1 MMADDVAELSDDR
14 FPDVRAD
21 LVASLHADRE
31 GRSAS
36 LLMREWIASRRDGD
50 GEQAPKWLNERLAQ
64 LDEQD
69 ARRRSELT
77 EEAVKRRLEEPDRR
91 LVDHERR
98 LGAVEVVV
106 VALRG
111 SIAGL
116 QKSMVAIKAG
126 IAGILAKLHNNRGA
140 GAKPTKR
147 DEIVEH
153 LRAEIEAE
161 RATLDEYSDKSS
173 KWAKNYGY
181 HHKTFKDAVVVLLKE
196 RYGLH

>member
-1 MMADDVAELSDDR
+1 MPDDVAEFSDDR
-14 FPDVRAD
+14 FSDVRAD
-21 LVASLHADRE
+21 IMAARRADRE

-36 LLMREWIASRRDGD
+36 LLQRQWIGRTDT
-50 GEQAPKWLNERLAQ
+50 PKWLSERLEQ

-69 ARRRSELT
+69 ARRRSELI
-77 EEAVKRRLEEPDRR
+77 EEAIEHQLGERDRR
-91 LVDHERR
+91 LANHDHR

-111 SIAGL
+111 SIAGI
-116 QKSMVAIKAG
+116 QMSMVAIKAG
-126 IAGILAKLHNNRGA
+126 IAGILTKLHNNRGA

-161 RATLDEYSDKSS
+161 RATLDEYSDKPS
-173 KWAKNYGY
+173 KWAKIYNY
-181 HHKTFKDAVVVLLKE
+181 HHETFAAAIAVLMKKASCTN
-196 RYGLH
+196 